1 MFLSFKLFIPDD
13 ASSVVSYSASWC
25 SWWFV
30 MYVWNVEWRQ
40 ELLNGESGAVRLHVG
55 WCDNDWLTDWL
66 TDSCTVE
73 LTPHSPQSHST
84 VLVACSSSL
93 KSLPGAPLVSM
104 LAAKS
109 DTHGVCGMWN
119 RMGPSKQG
127 ACIMTCIMQP
137 ARVEQWRVER
147 DFKSWAFSLPM

>member
-30 MYVWNVEWRQ
+30 IYVWNVEWRQ

-66 TDSCTVE
+66 SCTVE

-84 VLVACSSSL
+84 VLVACSSSQKPYL
-93 KSLPGAPLVSM
+93 ELLSSACLLPSQILMVCG
-104 LAAKS
+104 
-109 DTHGVCGMWN
+109 CGMWN
-119 RMGPSKQG
+119 RMGVSKQG
-127 ACIMTCIMQP
+127 ASAMTSCSQQGGAMESG
-137 ARVEQWRVER
+137 AR
-147 DFKSWAFSLPM
+147 FKSWAFSLPM